1 MNGAAFGTG
10 LSNTI
15 GNGRPKMS
23 NSDFSL
29 KHRYSHRMIS
39 HSLILLV
46 KLQDLFI
53 LFKNQKTCVLINL
66 VDREDDVQLDDDG
79 EEATDER
86 EFLEQHNAELLDESK
101 Q

>member
-1 MNGAAFGTG
+1 
-10 LSNTI
+10 
-15 GNGRPKMS
+15 
-23 NSDFSL
+23 
-29 KHRYSHRMIS
+29 MIS

-53 LFKNQKTCVLINL
+53 LFKNQETFVLINL